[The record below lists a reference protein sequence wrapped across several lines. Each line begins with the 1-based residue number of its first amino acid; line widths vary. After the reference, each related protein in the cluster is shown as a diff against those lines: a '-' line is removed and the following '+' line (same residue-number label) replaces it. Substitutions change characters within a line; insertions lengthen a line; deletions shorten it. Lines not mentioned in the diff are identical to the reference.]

1 MQHYIG
7 IDLGKQSSYFVVKNA
22 KNKILRQMKVV
33 NDPTAIGQALQPFL
47 GTPCLAV
54 IEATCNYYWMYQQLA
69 GLGCQVKLA
78 HPLKTKAIASA
89 KIKNQCHALLTKLNL
104 RPTDDFSHLFGLKG
118 RQWLQNIKLADVF
131 EFQKQQ
137 LLEQIEY
144 YNHLL
149 EKTDWQIE
157 KMLRDFPEAQR
168 LMEIPGIGK
177 FGAAL
182 ILAEI
187 GPIERFPSPKQLV
200 GYSGMAPGLYESG
213 QTSHG
218 RGITHEGNK
227 FLRWI
232 LCELT
237 HRHIR
242 NPGPLRDFYLRLKP
256 AKGHGKALV
265 ATARKFLVQIYFV
278 LKDQLD
284 KPVSVPGLA

>member
-1 MQHYIG
+1 M
-7 IDLGKQSSYFVVKNA
+7 
-22 KNKILRQMKVV
+22 
-33 NDPTAIGQALQPFL
+33 
-47 GTPCLAV
+47 
-54 IEATCNYYWMYQQLA
+54 
-69 GLGCQVKLA
+69 
-78 HPLKTKAIASA
+78 
-89 KIKNQCHALLTKLNL
+89 
-104 RPTDDFSHLFGLKG
+104 
-118 RQWLQNIKLADVF
+118 
-131 EFQKQQ
+131 
-137 LLEQIEY
+137 
-144 YNHLL
+144 
-149 EKTDWQIE
+149 
-157 KMLRDFPEAQR
+157 
-168 LMEIPGIGK
+168 
-177 FGAAL
+177 
-182 ILAEI
+182 
-187 GPIERFPSPKQLV
+187 QLV